1 MSNLFP
7 NGVYLSYNKDM
18 LSRGGRPMGKE
29 PITEEFFIKKLADA
43 KIHFERALD
52 CKHTEFDDLYPYM
65 IEHPQFFWYKR
76 YVAWSELLT
85 IVGLCKDLDFA
96 WEQEFSAHQVEYVEQ
111 RVMSAKVLD
120 FWFEKNDTKEPAQR

>member
-1 MSNLFP
+1 MGEMSTDFM
-7 NGVYLSYNKDM
+7 YA
-18 LSRGGRPMGKE
+18 
-29 PITEEFFIKKLADA
+29 KLNDA

-85 IVGLCKDLDFA
+85 IVKLSGELSIEWRGQFTERQADYIEK
-96 WEQEFSAHQVEYVEQ
+96 
-111 RVMSAKVLD
+111 RVMSSRVLD
-120 FWFEKNDTKEPAQR
+120 EWYETNDSKEHVGQLDE

>member
-1 MSNLFP
+1 MANLSAE
-7 NGVYLSYNKDM
+7 YLLTK
-18 LSRGGRPMGKE
+18 LS
-29 PITEEFFIKKLADA
+29 DA

-85 IVGLCKDLDFA
+85 IVKLSEEIEIDWKEHFTEKQA
-96 WEQEFSAHQVEYVEQ
+96 EYVTS
-111 RVMSAKVLD
+111 RVMSSRVLD
-120 FWFEKNDTKEPAQR
+120 EWYETNDSKEHVV

>member
-1 MSNLFP
+1 MGEMSTDFMNA
-7 NGVYLSYNKDM
+7 
-18 LSRGGRPMGKE
+18 
-29 PITEEFFIKKLADA
+29 KLNDA

-85 IVGLCKDLDFA
+85 IVKLSDELSIEWRGQFTERQA
-96 WEQEFSAHQVEYVEQ
+96 EYIAK
-111 RVMSAKVLD
+111 RVMSSRVLD
-120 FWFEKNDTKEPAQR
+120 EWYETNDSKEHVS

>member
-1 MSNLFP
+1 MEMIQIPEVFF
-7 NGVYLSYNKDM
+7 LS
-18 LSRGGRPMGKE
+18 
-29 PITEEFFIKKLADA
+29 KLKDA

-85 IVGLCKDLDFA
+85 IVKLCMDVEIEWKAQFT
-96 WEQEFSAHQVEYVEQ
+96 EQQVAYINS
-111 RVMSAKVLD
+111 RVMSSTVLD
-120 FWFEKNDTKEPAQR
+120 CWYETNDSKEHVEQESIE

>member
-1 MSNLFP
+1 MGNEP
-7 NGVYLSYNKDM
+7 NTVD
-18 LSRGGRPMGKE
+18 
-29 PITEEFFIKKLADA
+29 FFFKKLSEA

-85 IVGLCKDLDFA
+85 IVKLCDELGFDWQKH
-96 WEQEFSAHQVEYVEQ
+96 FSGQQIEYIGS
-111 RVMSAKVLD
+111 RVMSGKVLD
-120 FWFEKNDTKEPAQR
+120 SWYETNDSKEHVG

>member
-1 MSNLFP
+1 
-7 NGVYLSYNKDM
+7 
-18 LSRGGRPMGKE
+18 MGKLTADYL
-29 PITEEFFIKKLADA
+29 ISKLSDA

-85 IVGLCKDLDFA
+85 IVKLAEELEIDWK
-96 WEQEFSAHQVEYVEQ
+96 EQFSEKQSEYIAS
-111 RVMSAKVLD
+111 RVMSSRVLD
-120 FWFEKNDTKEPAQR
+120 EWYETNDSKEHVG

>member
-1 MSNLFP
+1 MIDQPTARFLQEKVS
-7 NGVYLSYNKDM
+7 
-18 LSRGGRPMGKE
+18 E
-29 PITEEFFIKKLADA
+29 A
-43 KIHFERALD
+43 KVHFERALD

-85 IVGLCKDLDFA
+85 IVKLCEQLQVA
-96 WEQEFSAHQVEYVEQ
+96 WQEQFTPQQVEYIQQ

-120 FWFEKNDTKEPAQR
+120 YWFETNDSREHVGG